1 MPLPLVYNVRSVRVR
16 WPVALLA
23 VFGIAL
29 VVAVFAVLMAMS
41 NGFATAL
48 RGTGRLDNA
57 IVVSRGSN
65 SEVTSRVELEDRS
78 AILDHVAPMR
88 GPDGQ
93 LLESGELVSVM
104 SLPRRSD
111 GRRTNVVLRRV
122 TPRALAV
129 RTGIRLTAG
138 RHFTPGLE
146 EVVVGRRILERI
158 AGLELGGILRYRR
171 RELRI
176 VGVFESEGAAFESE
190 VWGDYDTLVGRRGPV
205 LSSLVVR
212 VKDPAEIAAL
222 DRWIRL
228 QPNMPLR
235 AVSERQYY
243 EDQAGPVAKTIKAL
257 GALVAIVTGIGA
269 VFAAMN
275 TMYRIVA
282 SRTREI
288 GTLRALGFSR
298 RAILVSFVV
307 ESALARRHGRR
318 ARLPARLDAPR
329 LLDQHLES
337 AELQRGGLRVPDHAG
352 DRRLEHG
359 LRARDG
365 RPGRPAARGARRA
378 AADRGGAARGLTA
391 PAGPSALGGATLTR
405 RSPGRAAPGPGGRR

>member
-1 MPLPLVYNVRSVRVR
+1 VPLPLVYNVRNVRVR

-23 VFGIAL
+23 AFGIAL

-41 NGFATAL
+41 QGFATAL

-65 SEVTSRVELEDRS
+65 SEVTSRVEIEDRN
-78 AILDHVAPMR
+78 AILDHVSAVR
-88 GPDGQ
+88 GPDGRP
-93 LLESGELVSVM
+93 LASWEGVSVM
-104 SLPRRSD
+104 ALPRRSD

-122 TPRALAV
+122 TPQALLV

-146 EVVVGRRILERI
+146 EVVVGRRILERVL
-158 AGLELGGILRYRR
+158 GLELGGVLKYRR
-171 RELRI
+171 RQLRI

-190 VWGDYDTLVGRRGPV
+190 VWGDFDTLVGRRGPG
-205 LSSLVVR
+205 SNSLVVR
-212 VKDPAEIAAL
+212 VENPAAIAAL

-235 AVSERQYY
+235 AVSERRYY

-257 GALVAIVTGIGA
+257 GGLVAIVTGIGA

-307 ESALARRHGRR
+307 ESALLGLTGGALGCLLASTLHGFSTSTSNLQSFSEVAFAFRITPAIVASSMAFALAMGVLGGLLPAARA
-318 ARLPARLDAPR
+318 ARLPI
-329 LLDQHLES
+329 
-337 AELQRGGLRVPDHAG
+337 
-352 DRRLEHG
+352 
-359 LRARDG
+359 
-365 RPGRPAARGARRA
+365 A
-378 AADRGGAARGLTA
+378 AAVREG
-391 PAGPSALGGATLTR
+391 
-405 RSPGRAAPGPGGRR
+405 

>member
-41 NGFATAL
+41 QGFATAL

-65 SEVTSRVELEDRS
+65 SEVTSRVELEERN
-78 AILDHVAPMR
+78 AILDHVPAVR
-88 GPDGQ
+88 GPDGRP
-93 LLESGELVSVM
+93 LASWEWVSVLA
-104 SLPRRSD
+104 LPRRSD

-122 TPRALAV
+122 TPQALVV

-158 AGLELGGILRYRR
+158 EGLELGGFLKYRR
-171 RELRI
+171 RKLRI

-190 VWGDYDTLVGRRGPV
+190 VWADFETLASRRGPGS
-205 LSSLVVR
+205 SSLVVR
-212 VKDPAEIAAL
+212 VANPAEIAAL

-228 QPNMPLR
+228 QPNMPLK

-257 GALVAIVTGIGA
+257 GGLVAIVTGIGA

-307 ESALARRHGRR
+307 ESALLGLVGGALGCLVASTLHGFSTSTSNLQSFSEVAYAFRITPR
-318 ARLPARLDAPR
+318 IVASGLSFALVLGVAGGLLPALRAARLPI
-329 LLDQHLES
+329 
-337 AELQRGGLRVPDHAG
+337 AG
-352 DRRLEHG
+352 AVRE
-359 LRARDG
+359 A
-365 RPGRPAARGARRA
+365 
-378 AADRGGAARGLTA
+378 
-391 PAGPSALGGATLTR
+391 
-405 RSPGRAAPGPGGRR
+405 